1 MEKTITSF
9 KTDLKDRLLEG
20 VKQLNDS
27 VSSTLGPA
35 GRTVLIKR
43 MHQKTKI
50 TKDGVTVAKNF
61 KELDDQV
68 ASIGVELVRSVSIKS
83 GNEVGDGTT
92 TSCVLATAILEEGL
106 KQVKDGSNP
115 VEIKKGIDEAVA
127 TVIGKL
133 KEMSTENYR

>member
-9 KTDLKDRLLEG
+9 KTDLKDRLLDG

-43 MHQKTKI
+43 LHRKTQI

-61 KELDDQV
+61 KEL
-68 ASIGVELVRSVSIKS
+68 GIK
-83 GNEVGDGTT
+83 
-92 TSCVLATAILEEGL
+92 
-106 KQVKDGSNP
+106 
-115 VEIKKGIDEAVA
+115 
-127 TVIGKL
+127 
-133 KEMSTENYR
+133 